1 MSKQRYESTAS
12 SKKPEKKPNA
22 PETNKVCHDFLSLFG
37 VAHDVSLSQPKRDKF
52 SGLTRRAKRRKTAME
67 EDETDQHAIGASIRS
82 AKKAMRP
89 KKIGMPEPRP
99 QREKPKKARGQK
111 KQKNVSSFDRDL
123 GQRPKTEG
131 IRAKKGDSVGRAG
144 KRPRKSR

>member
-1 MSKQRYESTAS
+1 LF
-12 SKKPEKKPNA
+12 P
-22 PETNKVCHDFLSLFG
+22 LFG
-37 VAHDVSLSQPKRDKF
+37 AARDVSFLQPKRDKF

-89 KKIGMPEPRP
+89 KKIGLPEPRP
-99 QREKPKKARGQK
+99 QKMKAKKTHGQK
-111 KQKNVSSFDRDL
+111 KQKNARSFDHDL
-123 GQRPKTEG
+123 GQRTKPEG